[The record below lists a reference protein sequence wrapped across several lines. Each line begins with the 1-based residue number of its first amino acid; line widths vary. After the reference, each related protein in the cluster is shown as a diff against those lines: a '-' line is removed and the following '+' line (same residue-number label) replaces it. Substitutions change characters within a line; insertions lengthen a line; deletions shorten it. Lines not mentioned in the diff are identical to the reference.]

1 MKDKGLVVLTRDL
14 RRMPAEQ
21 FQAALNSSSFF
32 DHEQGLFFTLSLLG
46 FADFLLVSRAEILLA
61 AVKADRELFVDIILR
76 DGAVDVNFSEAR
88 LRFIFVFQEL
98 IFLNIQKTP

>member
-1 MKDKGLVVLTRDL
+1 
-14 RRMPAEQ
+14 MPAEQ

-61 AVKADRELFVDIILR
+61 AVKADPQLKVKRSWFGGNAKACSSGL
-76 DGAVDVNFSEAR
+76 
-88 LRFIFVFQEL
+88 
-98 IFLNIQKTP
+98 